1 MRIFL
6 QPGRVGWSMAG
17 TFPSRGVWRR
27 PNLRPV
33 DLVVFAALL
42 ALLYGLLRLAPA
54 LNAPFLPKP
63 APRAVPPAPAD
74 LPYYAVRSL
83 LRMFVALIL
92 SVLFTFVYA
101 TAAARLRRT
110 EKVLIPLLD
119 ILQSVPVLGFLSVTV
134 TAFISLFP
142 GSELGLECASIFAIF
157 TSMDWNMT
165 FAFYHSLISQPRDLD
180 EAARIMR
187 LTKWER
193 FWKLDVPSGM
203 IPLVWNGMMSFGEAW
218 FFLAASESI
227 SVLNHT
233 YALPGIGSYVAAA
246 IAQSSLSKVG
256 IAIGV
261 EIVLVVAVNVVFWR
275 PMVAWAE
282 KFRFEESSAAERP
295 RSVVLDLLRRSS
307 VPALI
312 SRPLRPVGRALDKV
326 TRPFGL
332 AEHPLARPLVRARTG
347 DVFFAGVVFV
357 VVVFGAWQAL
367 DYVHVRLG
375 LGAFGPGFVDGAAT
389 FGVVVVVV
397 PVATLI
403 WVPVGVWIGMNPRV
417 SRLAQPVV
425 QVLASF
431 PANFLFPFAAA
442 FFIATGVSLNYGGVL
457 LMALGS
463 QWYILFNV
471 IAGASAIPS
480 DLREAMQLM
489 GVRGWLRWRRF
500 ILPAIF
506 SAYVTGGITAAGGAW
521 NASIVAEV
529 VSYGSHHLTAL
540 GLGAYIAEAAKVGD
554 FPRVLVGVAVM
565 SVYVV
570 GLNRLLWRRLYHLAE
585 TRYSTT

>member
-1 MRIFL
+1 
-6 QPGRVGWSMAG
+6 MAG

-27 PNLRPV
+27 PTLRPV
-33 DLVVFAALL
+33 DVIVFAALL

-54 LNAPFLPKP
+54 LNAPFLPKT
-63 APRAVPPAPAD
+63 APQTVSTDPAD

-83 LRMFVALIL
+83 LRMFIGLIL

-101 TAAARLRRT
+101 EAAARLRRA
-110 EKVLIPLLD
+110 EKVLVPLLD
-119 ILQSVPVLGFLSVTV
+119 ILQSVPVLGFLTVTV
-134 TAFISLFP
+134 TAFIDLFP

-157 TSMDWNMT
+157 TSMAWNMT
-165 FAFYHSLISQPRDLD
+165 FAFYHSLITQPRDLD
-180 EAARIMR
+180 EAARVMR

-203 IPLVWNGMMSFGEAW
+203 IPLVWNGMMSFGGAW

-246 IAQSSLSKVG
+246 IKQGSLSKVG

-261 EIVLVVAVNVVFWR
+261 MIVLVIGVNVVFWR
-275 PMVAWAE
+275 PMVAWSE
-282 KFRFEESSAAERP
+282 KFRFEESESADRP

-307 VPALI
+307 VPHLV
-312 SRPLRPVGRALDKV
+312 SRPARPVGRWLDTI

-332 AEHPLARPLVRARTG
+332 AEHPLHRPAGRTRTG
-347 DVFFAGVVFV
+347 DVFFSGAVFAV
-357 VVVFGAWQAL
+357 IVYGAYRAL
-367 DYVHVRLG
+367 DYVHVNTG
-375 LGAFGPGFVDGAAT
+375 LGAFGPAFLYGLAT
-389 FGVVVVVV
+389 FGRVVVLLI
-397 PVATLI
+397 VATVV
-403 WVPVGVWIGMNPRV
+403 WVPIGVWIGMNPRV
-417 SRLAQPVV
+417 NRLAQPIV

-431 PANFLFPFAAA
+431 PANFLFPFATA
-442 FFIATGVSLNYGGVL
+442 FFVATGLPLNIGGIL
-457 LMALGS
+457 LMALGA

-480 DLREAMQLM
+480 DLRDATRLM
-489 GVRGWLRWRRF
+489 GVRGWVRWKNF
-500 ILPAIF
+500 ILPAVF
-506 SAYVTGGITAAGGAW
+506 PAYVTGGITAAGGAW

-529 VSYGSHHLTAL
+529 VSYGSHHLTAY
-540 GLGAYIAEAAKVGD
+540 GLGAYIAQAAKVGD
-554 FPRVLVGVAVM
+554 FPEVLIGVAVM

-585 TRYSTT
+585 TRYSL

>member
-1 MRIFL
+1 
-6 QPGRVGWSMAG
+6 
-17 TFPSRGVWRR
+17 VWRR
-27 PNLRPV
+27 PGLRPV
-33 DLVVFAALL
+33 DVIVFAALL
-42 ALLYGLLRLAPA
+42 ALLYGLLRLGPA
-54 LNAPFLPKP
+54 LNAPFLPKTAPSTVSTDP
-63 APRAVPPAPAD
+63 AN

-83 LRMFVALIL
+83 LRMFIGLIL

-101 TAAARLRRT
+101 TAAARLRRA

-119 ILQSVPVLGFLSVTV
+119 ILQSVPVLGFLTVTV
-134 TAFISLFP
+134 TAFINLFP

-157 TSMDWNMT
+157 TSMAWNMT

-187 LTKWER
+187 LTKWQR

-203 IPLVWNGMMSFGEAW
+203 IPLVWNGMMSFGGAW

-261 EIVLVVAVNVVFWR
+261 EIVLVIAVNVVFWR

-282 KFRFEESSAAERP
+282 KFRFEESEAAERP
-295 RSVVLDLLRRSS
+295 RSLVLDLLRRSS
-307 VPALI
+307 VPDLV
-312 SRPLRPVGRALDKV
+312 SRPLRPVGRALDRV

-332 AEHPLARPLVRARTG
+332 AEHPLQRPVVRARTG
-347 DVFFAGVVFV
+347 DVFFAGAVFV
-357 VVVFGAWQAL
+357 VVVYGAWRAL
-367 DYVHVRLG
+367 DYVHVTTG
-375 LGAFGPGFVDGAAT
+375 LGAFGPAFVDGAAT
-389 FGVVVVVV
+389 FGRVVVLLI
-397 PVATLI
+397 VASLI

-442 FFIATGVSLNYGGVL
+442 FFIATGVSLNFGGIL

-489 GVRGWLRWRRF
+489 GVRGWLRWKDF

-506 SAYVTGGITAAGGAW
+506 AAYVTGGITAAGGAW

-529 VSYGSHHLTAL
+529 VNYGKHHLTAT
-540 GLGAYIAEAAKVGD
+540 GLGAYIAQAAAVGD
-554 FPRVLVGVAVM
+554 FPKVLIGVAVM

-585 TRYSTT
+585 TRYST

>member
-1 MRIFL
+1 
-6 QPGRVGWSMAG
+6 MAG

-27 PNLRPV
+27 PSLRPV
-33 DLVVFAALL
+33 DVVVFAALL
-42 ALLYGLLRLAPA
+42 ALLFGLLRLAPA
-54 LNAPFLPKP
+54 LNAPFLPKT
-63 APRAVPPAPAD
+63 APSTVSTDPAD

-83 LRMFVALIL
+83 LRMFIGLIL

-101 TAAARLRRT
+101 TAAARLRRA

-119 ILQSVPVLGFLSVTV
+119 ILQSVPVLGFLTVTV
-134 TAFISLFP
+134 TAFINLFP

-157 TSMDWNMT
+157 TSMAWNMT
-165 FAFYHSLISQPRDLD
+165 FAFYHSLITQPRDLD
-180 EAARIMR
+180 EAARVMR

-203 IPLVWNGMMSFGEAW
+203 IPLVWNGMMSFGGAW

-246 IAQSSLSKVG
+246 IEQSSLSKVG

-261 EIVLVVAVNVVFWR
+261 EIVLVIAVNVVFWR

-282 KFRFEESSAAERP
+282 RFRAEDSTAADRP
-295 RSVVLDLLRRSS
+295 RSVMLDLLRRSS
-307 VPALI
+307 VPDLVA
-312 SRPLRPVGRALDKV
+312 RPFRPVGRGLDRV

-332 AEHPLARPLVRARTG
+332 AEHPLQRPAGRVRTG
-347 DVFFAGVVFV
+347 DIFFAGAVTAVVLY
-357 VVVFGAWQAL
+357 GAARAL
-367 DYVHVRLG
+367 DYVHVNTG
-375 LGAFGPGFVDGAAT
+375 LGAFGPAFVDGAAT
-389 FGVVVVVV
+389 FARVVVLLI
-397 PVATLI
+397 VASVI

-442 FFIATGVSLNYGGVL
+442 FFITTGISLNFGGIL
-457 LMALGS
+457 LMALGA

-471 IAGASAIPS
+471 IAGASSIPS

-489 GVRGWLRWRRF
+489 GVRGWLRWKEF
-500 ILPAIF
+500 ILPSVF
-506 SAYVTGGITAAGGAW
+506 PAYVTGGITAAGGAW

-529 VSYGSHHLTAL
+529 VNYGKHHLTAT
-540 GLGAYIAEAAKVGD
+540 GLGAYIAEAARIGD
-554 FPRVLVGVAVM
+554 FPKVLIGVAVM

-570 GLNRLLWRRLYHLAE
+570 GLNRLVWRRLYRLAE
-585 TRYSTT
+585 TRYAL